1 MLCKIA
7 DLYVEIP
14 DAGGMAP
21 RCREYLTN
29 DACDPHIVIKEE
41 YYSLERWPGL
51 AEGLLEY
58 MDSGQIFYSRL
69 LRYNGMM
76 LHASA
81 LELDGGAYLFSG
93 PSGVGKSTH
102 TTLWQK
108 EYPNARLFNDDK
120 PALRKIDGV
129 WYAYGTPWSGKHG
142 ININIK
148 VPLRGI
154 CFLRQGSENKIRRL
168 SPIEAAAA
176 VMSQT
181 IRGFKRA
188 DALGVMT
195 EILNQLITEIPVYE
209 LTNKPEPAAAHLSH
223 DVMCGVDL
231 EKINENQK

>member
-7 DLYVEIP
+7 DLYVDIP
-14 DAGGMAP
+14 EAGGMSP
-21 RCREYLTN
+21 RCRDYLVN
-29 DACDPHIVIKEE
+29 EDVAPDIIIKEE
-41 YYSLERWPGL
+41 YYDVKGWPGL
-51 AEGLLEY
+51 NPDLLAY
-58 MDSGQIFYSRL
+58 MDSGQIFYTYL
-69 LRYNGMM
+69 LKFGGMM

-108 EYPNARLFNDDK
+108 EFPSARLFNDDK

-142 ININIK
+142 ININMR

-154 CFLRQGSENKIRRL
+154 CFLRQGEENSFRRL
-168 SPIEAAAA
+168 SKLEAVSA

-181 IRGFKRA
+181 IRGFKTERGL
-188 DALGVMT
+188 DKLINTLG
-195 EILNQLITEIPVYE
+195 QLVEDIPIYE
-209 LTNKPEPAAAHLSH
+209 LTNRPEPAAAHLSH
-223 DVMCGVDL
+223 SIMTGDKV
-231 EKINENQK
+231 ISNED

>member
-14 DAGGMAP
+14 EAGGMSP
-21 RCREYLTN
+21 RCRDYLVSE
-29 DACDPHIVIKEE
+29 DIAPDIIIKEE
-41 YYSLERWPGL
+41 NYSLDRWPGL
-51 AEGLLEY
+51 NPDLLAY
-58 MDSGQIFYSRL
+58 MDSGQIFYTYL
-69 LRYNGMM
+69 LKYDGMM

-81 LELDGGAYLFSG
+81 LELGGGAYLFSG

-108 EYPNARLFNDDK
+108 EFPSARLFNDDK

-142 ININIK
+142 ININMR

-154 CFLRQGSENKIRRL
+154 CFLRQGDENRIRRL
-168 SPIEAAAA
+168 SKLEAASA

-181 IRGFKRA
+181 IHGFTHVGGL
-188 DALGVMT
+188 DCLVN
-195 EILNQLITEIPVYE
+195 ILNQLVEDIPIYE
-209 LTNKPEPAAAHLSH
+209 LTNRPEPAAAHLSH
-223 DVMCGVDL
+223 STMAGDKVISD
-231 EKINENQK
+231 EN

>member
-14 DAGGMAP
+14 EAGGMSP
-21 RCREYLTN
+21 RCRDYLVN
-29 DACDPHIVIKEE
+29 EDVSPDIIIKEE
-41 YYSLERWPGL
+41 YYDVKGWPGL
-51 AEGLLEY
+51 NPDLLAY
-58 MDSGQIFYSRL
+58 MDSGQIFYTYL
-69 LRYNGMM
+69 LKFGGMM

-102 TTLWQK
+102 TGLWQK
-108 EYPNARLFNDDK
+108 EFPSARLFNDDK

-142 ININIK
+142 ININMR

-154 CFLRQGSENKIRRL
+154 CFLRQGEENSIRRL
-168 SPIEAAAA
+168 KNIEAVSA

-181 IRGFKRA
+181 IRGFKTERGL
-188 DALGVMT
+188 DKLINTLG
-195 EILNQLITEIPVYE
+195 QLVEDIPIYE
-209 LTNKPEPAAAHLSH
+209 LTNRPEPAAAHLSH
-223 DVMCGVDL
+223 SIMTGDKV
-231 EKINENQK
+231 ISNED

>member
-7 DLYVEIP
+7 DLYVDIP
-14 DAGGMAP
+14 EAGGMSP
-21 RCREYLTN
+21 RCRDYLVN
-29 DACDPHIVIKEE
+29 EDVAPDIIIKEE
-41 YYSLERWPGL
+41 YYDVKGWPGL
-51 AEGLLEY
+51 NPDLLAY
-58 MDSGQIFYSRL
+58 MDSGQIFYTYL
-69 LRYNGMM
+69 LKYGGMM

-108 EYPNARLFNDDK
+108 EFPSARLFNDDK

-142 ININIK
+142 ININMR

-154 CFLRQGSENKIRRL
+154 CFLRQGEENSIRRL
-168 SPIEAAAA
+168 KNIEAVSA

-181 IRGFKRA
+181 IRGFKTERGL
-188 DALGVMT
+188 DKLINTLG
-195 EILNQLITEIPVYE
+195 QLVEDIPIYE
-209 LTNKPEPAAAHLSH
+209 LTNRPEPAAAHLSH
-223 DVMCGVDL
+223 SIMTGDKV
-231 EKINENQK
+231 ISNED

>member
-7 DLYVEIP
+7 DLYVDIP
-14 DAGGMAP
+14 EAGGMSP
-21 RCREYLTN
+21 RCRDYLVN
-29 DACDPHIVIKEE
+29 EDVAPDIIIKEE
-41 YYSLERWPGL
+41 YYDVKGWPGL
-51 AEGLLEY
+51 NPDLLAY
-58 MDSGQIFYSRL
+58 MDSGQIFYTYL
-69 LRYNGMM
+69 LKYGGMM

-108 EYPNARLFNDDK
+108 EFPSARLFNDDQ

-142 ININIK
+142 ININMR

-154 CFLRQGSENKIRRL
+154 CFLRQGEENSIRRL
-168 SPIEAAAA
+168 KNIEAVSA

-181 IRGFKRA
+181 IRGFKTERGL
-188 DALGVMT
+188 DKLINTLG
-195 EILNQLITEIPVYE
+195 QLVEDIPIYE
-209 LTNKPEPAAAHLSH
+209 LTNRPEPAAAHLSH
-223 DVMCGVDL
+223 SIMTGDKV
-231 EKINENQK
+231 ISNED